1 MFALPC
7 STKDCIGDAAPELPV
22 CAVCHDRNGYPAGYS
37 RTKDEAWLNYRPCS
51 EVRVIPVLGPG
62 CNAHPVT
69 PRPDVC
75 IECPAV
81 AA

>member
-1 MFALPC
+1 MFVLPC
-7 STKDCIGDAAPELPV
+7 STEDCTGDAAPGQPV
-22 CAVCHDRNGYPAGYS
+22 CDVCHDRNGYPAGYS
-37 RTKDEAWLNYRPCS
+37 RAKDEAWLNYRPCS
-51 EVRVIPVLGPG
+51 EIRAIPVNGPG

-75 IECPAV
+75 SECPAV

>member
-7 STKDCIGDAAPELPV
+7 STDECSGDAAPGLPV
-22 CAVCHDRNGYPAGYS
+22 CAACHDRNGYGAGYS
-37 RTKDEAWLNYRPCS
+37 RSKDEAWLMGQSIAEIRS
-51 EVRVIPVLGPG
+51 IPLAGPG

-69 PRPDVC
+69 PRPNVC
-75 IECPAV
+75 TECPAV